1 MTIKLEKIN
10 NKIYLIDE
18 NNNKIELKVNKQAS
32 KGEGKEVVDI
42 EKYVGNKYQKWVSL
56 SRLVEGEN
64 IIELKPRKEISIE
77 KYELTKEEQEEV
89 DALQS
94 RINEIIENAKKRFVP
109 KLDFKKMSNQAYI
122 NSLSEQQRNELI
134 ELLSRKLGK

>member
-10 NKIYLIDE
+10 DKVYLVDE
-18 NNNKIELKVNKQAS
+18 NNNKIELKINKQAS

-64 IIELKPRKEISIE
+64 IIELKPRKEVNIE

>member
-10 NKIYLIDE
+10 NKVYLVDE
-18 NNNKIELKVNKQAS
+18 NNNKIELKINKQAS

-42 EKYVGNKYQKWVSL
+42 EKYVDNKYQKWVSL

-64 IIELKPRKEISIE
+64 VIELKPRKEVNIE